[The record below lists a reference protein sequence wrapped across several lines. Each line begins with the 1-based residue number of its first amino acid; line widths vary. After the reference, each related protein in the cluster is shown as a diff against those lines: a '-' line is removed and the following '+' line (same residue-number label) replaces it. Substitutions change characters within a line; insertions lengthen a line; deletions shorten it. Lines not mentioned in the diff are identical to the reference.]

1 MNDRL
6 FAAVAHTDGRG
17 RLARLPFCSL
27 LLSAVGI
34 SLGLGTMTGAA
45 APCRKKSDRC
55 DRSSQCCS
63 NRCRRGF
70 CYPRRR

>member
-1 MNDRL
+1 MDKHP
-6 FAAVAHTDGRG
+6 FTAVAQAE
-17 RLARLPFCSL
+17 ARVTLTRHRFCSL
-27 LLSAVGI
+27 VFAALSTAFGF
-34 SLGLGTMTGAA
+34 GRGAA
-45 APCRKKSDRC
+45 AAARCRKKSARC